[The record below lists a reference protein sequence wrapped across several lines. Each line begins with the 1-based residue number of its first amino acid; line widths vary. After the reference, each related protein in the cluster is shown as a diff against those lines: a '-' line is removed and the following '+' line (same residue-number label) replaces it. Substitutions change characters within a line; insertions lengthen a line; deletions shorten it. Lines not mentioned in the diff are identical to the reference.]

1 MRVFEALNQMRNQ
14 LPLERT
20 GSSYIET
27 LQYEFSEYI
36 SLLNDIDE
44 VDFNALLRNE
54 GSPIIIDLTKRKFI
68 SFIKKV
74 QQTISSII
82 SIYYEGYPDEAYKLL
97 ENLLMRNKF
106 APSRSSVR
114 CAYAN
119 NYLND
124 QLGNFFLLEWR
135 EELINLYRM
144 RISKETLSK
153 EKMFHVPF
161 NMREKVSS
169 ARFSIPGFPCLYL
182 GTSLEVCWNE
192 IKRSLESE
200 EQVFACRVENHKLL
214 SLINLVIPDE
224 CLETIIE
231 TDAHFAFSFLSN
243 YPFYL
248 SCLMKVA
255 HPDEPFKPEYIIS
268 QLLLQ
273 YIKKQDM
280 LDGIIYSS
288 TKDHALVGVTYCN
301 IVIPAREMAA
311 EGYCRKAKTYYHIT
325 EPILID
331 LENIN
336 EGEENLNISLA
347 TRLT

>member
-36 SLLNDIDE
+36 SLLNDIDD
-44 VDFNALLRNE
+44 VDFNALFRNE

-182 GTSLEVCWNE
+182 GTSLERPN
-192 IKRSLESE
+192 
-200 EQVFACRVENHKLL
+200 
-214 SLINLVIPDE
+214 
-224 CLETIIE
+224 
-231 TDAHFAFSFLSN
+231 FLSN
-243 YPFYL
+243 SYL
-248 SCLMKVA
+248 C
-255 HPDEPFKPEYIIS
+255 F
-268 QLLLQ
+268 
-273 YIKKQDM
+273 
-280 LDGIIYSS
+280 
-288 TKDHALVGVTYCN
+288 
-301 IVIPAREMAA
+301 
-311 EGYCRKAKTYYHIT
+311 EGLY
-325 EPILID
+325 L
-331 LENIN
+331 
-336 EGEENLNISLA
+336 
-347 TRLT
+347 

>member
-36 SLLNDIDE
+36 SLLNDIDD
-44 VDFNALLRNE
+44 VDFNALFRNE

-161 NMREKVSS
+161 NMREKV
-169 ARFSIPGFPCLYL
+169 
-182 GTSLEVCWNE
+182 
-192 IKRSLESE
+192 
-200 EQVFACRVENHKLL
+200 
-214 SLINLVIPDE
+214 
-224 CLETIIE
+224 
-231 TDAHFAFSFLSN
+231 
-243 YPFYL
+243 
-248 SCLMKVA
+248 
-255 HPDEPFKPEYIIS
+255 
-268 QLLLQ
+268 
-273 YIKKQDM
+273 
-280 LDGIIYSS
+280 
-288 TKDHALVGVTYCN
+288 
-301 IVIPAREMAA
+301 
-311 EGYCRKAKTYYHIT
+311 
-325 EPILID
+325 
-331 LENIN
+331 
-336 EGEENLNISLA
+336 
-347 TRLT
+347 

>member
-36 SLLNDIDE
+36 SLLNDIDD
-44 VDFNALLRNE
+44 VDFNALFRNE

-169 ARFSIPGFPCLYL
+169 ARFSIPGFPCLY
-182 GTSLEVCWNE
+182 V
-192 IKRSLESE
+192 
-200 EQVFACRVENHKLL
+200 
-214 SLINLVIPDE
+214 
-224 CLETIIE
+224 TIL
-231 TDAHFAFSFLSN
+231 FS
-243 YPFYL
+243 
-248 SCLMKVA
+248 A
-255 HPDEPFKPEYIIS
+255 
-268 QLLLQ
+268 
-273 YIKKQDM
+273 
-280 LDGIIYSS
+280 
-288 TKDHALVGVTYCN
+288 T
-301 IVIPAREMAA
+301 
-311 EGYCRKAKTYYHIT
+311 
-325 EPILID
+325 PILSAVFQPIK
-331 LENIN
+331 
-336 EGEENLNISLA
+336 
-347 TRLT
+347 

>member
-1 MRVFEALNQMRNQ
+1 MKIFEALNQMRNR

-27 LQYEFSEYI
+27 LQYEFSKYM
-36 SLLNDIDE
+36 SLLDDIDE
-44 VDFNALLRNE
+44 VDFNALFRNE

-97 ENLLMRNKF
+97 ENLLTRNKF
-106 APSRSSVR
+106 APSRGRVR

-124 QLGNFFLLEWR
+124 RLGNFFLLEWR
-135 EELINLYRM
+135 EEFVNLYRM

-153 EKMFHVPF
+153 EELFHVPF
-161 NMREKVSS
+161 NTREKVSS

-192 IKRSLESE
+192 IKRPLKPK
-200 EQVFACRVENHKLL
+200 EQVFACRVENHKYL
-214 SLINLVIPDE
+214 SLINLAIPNE

-231 TDAHFAFSFLSN
+231 TDAHFAFSFLST

-255 HPDEPFKPEYIIS
+255 HPNQPFKPEYIIP

-288 TKDHALVGVTYCN
+288 TKDHTLVGETYCN
-301 IVIPAREMAA
+301 IVIPAREMAT
-311 EGYCRKAKTYYHIT
+311 EGYCRKAKMYYHIT

-331 LENIN
+331 LVDIDRS
-336 EGEENLNISLA
+336 EENLNSSLA
-347 TRLT
+347 TKLA

>member
-36 SLLNDIDE
+36 SLLNDIDD
-44 VDFNALLRNE
+44 VDFNALFRNE

-182 GTSLEVCWNE
+182 GTSVLRQIWW
-192 IKRSLESE
+192 
-200 EQVFACRVENHKLL
+200 
-214 SLINLVIPDE
+214 
-224 CLETIIE
+224 
-231 TDAHFAFSFLSN
+231 
-243 YPFYL
+243 
-248 SCLMKVA
+248 
-255 HPDEPFKPEYIIS
+255 
-268 QLLLQ
+268 
-273 YIKKQDM
+273 
-280 LDGIIYSS
+280 
-288 TKDHALVGVTYCN
+288 
-301 IVIPAREMAA
+301 
-311 EGYCRKAKTYYHIT
+311 
-325 EPILID
+325 
-331 LENIN
+331 
-336 EGEENLNISLA
+336 
-347 TRLT
+347 